1 MALNLA
7 SFFDWYNSNLFS
19 KPWLIVG
26 KGPTFDSIHKVNLHD
41 YNVLGLNHVMY
52 RIPCLLGHAIDYD
65 VFTMSER
72 NLLCRH
78 IVTPWEPHINFVPG
92 GVPAPNLFANK
103 DLNIDIPILWYNS
116 DRSKKLMMQ
125 SGPVVRVK
133 LFSACAAVNLLANAG
148 VKEIYTV
155 GVDGGKGYSKEFDPK
170 DKLANGRASF
180 DGQTK
185 EFKLASKVF
194 GVSVKP
200 LFEVP

>member
-1 MALNLA
+1 MALHLA
-7 SFFDWYNSNLFS
+7 GFFDWYNSNTFN

-92 GVPAPNLFANK
+92 GAAASNLFANK
-103 DLNIDIPILWYNS
+103 DLNIDVPVLWYNS
-116 DRSKKLMMQ
+116 DRSNKLMIQ

-133 LFSACAAVNLLANAG
+133 LFSACADHCSSPSLILVLL
-148 VKEIYTV
+148 VVERRYTYIT
-155 GVDGGKGYSKEFDPK
+155 GHKDEQKQHESCYDGPICSNR
-170 DKLANGRASF
+170 LLTR
-180 DGQTK
+180 
-185 EFKLASKVF
+185 F
-194 GVSVKP
+194 GHWFP
-200 LFEVP
+200 LS